1 MKIKLILTLLII
13 FQLGFSQQ
21 YDTVV
26 VEEESIDEN
35 NEMKF
40 IKPEMFLF
48 MTTK

>member
-26 VEEESIDEN
+26 VEEESIAGN
-35 NEMKF
+35 NEI